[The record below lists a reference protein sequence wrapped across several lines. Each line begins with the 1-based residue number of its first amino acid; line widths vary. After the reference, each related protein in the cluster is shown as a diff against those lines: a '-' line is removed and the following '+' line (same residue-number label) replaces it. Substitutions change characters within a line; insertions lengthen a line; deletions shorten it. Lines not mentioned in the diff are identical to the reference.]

1 MSEEIVRI
9 AARGDGITSSGK
21 FVAGTAPGDTVDNGK
36 LLAKGPHHQN
46 PPCRHFPQC
55 GGCQLQHL
63 DDEAYAA
70 FCEDRIRYALTQKDL
85 VTTIRPAHLSPP
97 RSRRRASLKA
107 ARVGKRIAIGFSESR
122 SHRIID
128 MTECHILRP
137 ELLALLEPMR
147 QLLGGP
153 LDMGRTAAIQMT
165 MVDQGIDLTIA
176 GVEAHGLQA
185 AEALPAFAGAH
196 RLARLSLDEGLGPE
210 PRYEPRPVTITLSG
224 NAVAFPSGN
233 FLQATEDGE
242 AALVAAAQEAA
253 CEGPILDLF
262 AGLGTFS
269 FALVDQG
276 DVTAAEAD
284 RSAILSLMAAAKRTS
299 GTIAAQHRDLYRNP
313 YQADELAP
321 YRTVVLDPP
330 RSGAQAQCETLAR
343 GGPANIAYV
352 SCNPDT
358 FARDAQVLV
367 AGGYTLEWVQPVGQF
382 RWSTH
387 VELCA
392 AFTR

>member
-1 MSEEIVRI
+1 MSEQIIRI
-9 AARGDGITSSGK
+9 AARGDGITASGK
-21 FVAGTAPGDTVDNGK
+21 FVSGTAPGDTVDNGK
-36 LLAKGPHHQN
+36 IVAKGPHHQD

-63 DDEAYAA
+63 DDESYAA
-70 FCEDRIRYALTQKDL
+70 FCEDRVRYALMQKDL
-85 VTTIRPAHLSPP
+85 ETTIRPAYLSPP

-107 ARVGKRIAIGFSESR
+107 ARIGKRIAIGFSESR
-122 SHRIID
+122 SHRIVD

-137 ELLALLEPMR
+137 ELFALIDALR
-147 QLLGGP
+147 GLLGGP

-176 GVEAHGLQA
+176 GVEADGLEA
-185 AEALPAFAGAH
+185 AEALPAFAEKYG
-196 RLARLSLDEGLGPE
+196 LARLSLDEGLGPE
-210 PRYEPRPVTITLSG
+210 PRFEPRPVTITLSG

-233 FLQATEDGE
+233 FLQATEDCE
-242 AALVAAAQEAA
+242 AALLAAARDAA
-253 CEGPILDLF
+253 GQGPLLDLF

-269 FALVDQG
+269 FGLADKG
-276 DVTAAEAD
+276 EVTAAEAD
-284 RSAILSLMAAAKRTS
+284 RNAILSLMAAAKRTS
-299 GTIAAQHRDLYRNP
+299 SSISAQHRDLYRNP

-321 YRTVVLDPP
+321 YATVVLDPP
-330 RSGAQAQCETLAR
+330 RSGAQAQCETLAQ

-367 AGGYTLEWVQPVGQF
+367 AGGYQLAWVQPVGQF

-392 AFTR
+392 AFCR